1 MKILGKT
8 VSLLDMDSN
17 VKFPLG
23 DTVQA
28 VYDPKENKVEVLIG
42 FKEMSENAAISA
54 DGNTTAYWSESYKQ
68 VKNLYRKVKGNKVS
82 TKRLWN
88 DYSKLRGKLKK
99 QNNASLGINVNA
111 SIAGYMEFSCGSGE
125 VKFSEGG
132 LVTELGTG
140 ADYNFHWAPPFSAVY
155 TRVALGVDAKT
166 K

>member
-1 MKILGKT
+1 MNDAP
-8 VSLLDMDSN
+8 VSYTHL
-17 VKFPLG
+17 
-23 DTVQA
+23 
-28 VYDPKENKVEVLIG
+28 KENKVEVLIG
-42 FKEMSENAAISA
+42 FKEMSESAAISA

-140 ADYNFHWAPPFSAVY
+140 ADYKFHWAPPFSAVY
-155 TRVALGVDAKT
+155 TRAVSYTHLDVYKRQLMNRQRRRT
-166 K
+166 